1 MVDDILLSPEEQD
14 ERARQWLKDNGPA
27 LILGVGLGL
36 AAVFG
41 YNTWQDQKKA
51 DAEQASVLFEQ
62 VLQTVKESDIADI
75 QAPVNTLKD
84 DYPNT
89 SYAAKA
95 VLMRAR
101 QLSVSDV
108 DSALQ
113 ELQWVAEHAEEL
125 GLRHTARIRQAKVLL
140 SKGEL
145 QAAKQLAET
154 QPYNGFDSFY
164 YELLGDIAVQEQA
177 SQAGRQYY
185 QQAIDALAGSDAN
198 YQGVLTLKMNR
209 LPATQQAND
218 VSPAS
223 TPASSAEQTADQG

>member
-75 QAPVNTLKD
+75 ETPVNTLKE

-108 DSALQ
+108 D
-113 ELQWVAEHAEEL
+113 
-125 GLRHTARIRQAKVLL
+125 
-140 SKGEL
+140 
-145 QAAKQLAET
+145 
-154 QPYNGFDSFY
+154 
-164 YELLGDIAVQEQA
+164 
-177 SQAGRQYY
+177 
-185 QQAIDALAGSDAN
+185 
-198 YQGVLTLKMNR
+198 
-209 LPATQQAND
+209 
-218 VSPAS
+218 
-223 TPASSAEQTADQG
+223 